1 MQRATR
7 WNVLFTACLT
17 VAAATG
23 AAPAAED
30 KPAAG
35 TMDRKS
41 FDLLIYANM
50 REVIDHGAN
59 LYNAGDWNGC
69 YRLWEGALMNVK
81 PLLAH
86 RGDLQ
91 KAIDDSLTN
100 ARQEPLLQNRAFV
113 LRKPLDKIRT
123 DISGDYSDET
133 KALDAKARREKAERE
148 KAARETAGGAP
159 PVAPKSDKALW
170 DRLGGEPGVT
180 RLVDDFLNAV
190 VADPKVDFYR
200 HGKVKLEAA
209 QVAKMKREMVEQVSQ
224 VTGGP
229 LKYTGPDMK
238 KIHKDMGITDAQFD
252 AVIGHLQK
260 TLEKNN
266 VAESDKKTILAAINS
281 QRKEIVQPKKT
292 EENKPEDKK
301 PDEKNPAGT
310 ASVQGRITFKG
321 QPLAGTIVLTNKEGK
336 VEGKIAEDGTY
347 QVKGVKPG
355 EYTVSISDAKGA
367 VPAKY
372 NTKSTL
378 RFDIKDGQ
386 NTVDLQLQ

>member
-1 MQRATR
+1 MRRTTQ

-17 VAAATG
+17 VAAGAG

-30 KPAAG
+30 KPATG
-35 TMDRKS
+35 TVDRKS

-81 PLLAH
+81 PLLVH

-91 KAIDDSLTN
+91 KAIDDSLAN

-113 LRKPLDKIRT
+113 LRKPLDKIRA
-123 DISGDYSDET
+123 DINDDYSDET

-148 KAARETAGGAP
+148 KVARETAGG
-159 PVAPKSDKALW
+159 APKSDKALW
-170 DRLGGEPGVT
+170 DRLGGEAGVT
-180 RLVDDFLNAV
+180 RLVDDFFNAV

-200 HGKVKLEAA
+200 HGKVKLEAD
-209 QVAKMKREMVEQVSQ
+209 QIAKMKREIVEQVSQ

-229 LKYTGPDMK
+229 FKYTGPDMK
-238 KIHKDMGITDAQFD
+238 QIHKDMGITDTQYD
-252 AVIGHLQK
+252 ALVGHLQK
-260 TLEKNN
+260 TLEKHN
-266 VAESDKKTILAAINS
+266 VADSDKKTILAAVNS
-281 QRKEIVQPKKT
+281 QRKEIVQPKKP
-292 EENKPEDKK
+292 EAKKPEDKN
-301 PDEKNPAGT
+301 PDGT
-310 ASVQGRITFKG
+310 ASVQGRVTFKG

-355 EYTVSISDAKGA
+355 EYMVSINSAKGAA

-372 NTKSTL
+372 ADAKTSGL
-378 RFDIKDGQ
+378 VVEVKDGQ

>member
-1 MQRATR
+1 
-7 WNVLFTACLT
+7 VACAAQ
-17 VAAATG
+17 AAAQTPE
-23 AAPAAED
+23 AA
-30 KPAAG
+30 

-59 LYNAGDWNGC
+59 LYNSGDWNGC
-69 YRLWEGALMNVK
+69 YRLWEGALMSVK
-81 PLLAH
+81 PLLVH
-86 RGDLQ
+86 RSDL
-91 KAIDDSLTN
+91 KKTIDDSLAN

-113 LRKPLDKIRT
+113 LRKPLDKIRA

-148 KAARETAGGAP
+148 KAARETAGGAA
-159 PVAPKSDKALW
+159 PVAPKSNKALW
-170 DRLGGEPGVT
+170 DRLGGEAGVT

-224 VTGGP
+224 ITGGP

-238 KIHKDMGITDAQFD
+238 QIHKDMGITDAQFD
-252 AVIGHLQK
+252 AVVGHLQK

-266 VAESDKKTILAAINS
+266 IAESDKKAILAAINK
-281 QRKEIVQPKKT
+281 QRKEIVQPKK
-292 EENKPEDKK
+292 PEDKK
-301 PDEKNPAGT
+301 PEDKEAAGT
-310 ASVQGRITFKG
+310 ASVQGHVTFKG
-321 QPLAGTIVLTNKEGK
+321 QPLAGGTIVLTNKEGK

-355 EYTVSISDAKGA
+355 EYAVSIRDVKGV

-372 NTKSTL
+372 ADAKTSGL
-378 RFDIKDGQ
+378 VVDVKDGQ
-386 NTVDLQLQ
+386 NTADFQLQ